1 MTRNT
6 TMKVNAAIR
15 WYSQPEQNE
24 MLKKSP
30 ESIGVQCCD
39 ENKEG
44 DVYEIALL
52 IDFVNKGKKL
62 KELKLPLPGFAI

>member
-15 WYSQPEQNE
+15 WYPQPEQNE
-24 MLKKSP
+24 MLKKSL
-30 ESIGVQCCD
+30 ETIAFQCCEED
-39 ENKEG
+39 KEG
-44 DVYEIALL
+44 DVDEIALL

-62 KELKLPLPGFAI
+62 KELKLPLPGFAQ

>member
-15 WYSQPEQNE
+15 WHPQPKQNE
-24 MLKKSP
+24 MLKESL
-30 ESIGVQCCD
+30 ESIASQCCD
-39 ENKEG
+39 EDKEG

-52 IDFVNKGKKL
+52 IDTLNKGKKI